1 MKDFRGAA
9 CSWRNSA
16 RRLPSE
22 LVASADCG
30 FHSSPVLLRGFA
42 WFAKS
47 PQPLVVRRLGWTKLM
62 HAVAFGVLLATSF
75 CLA

>member
-22 LVASADCG
+22 LVPALAAG
-30 FHSSPVLLRGFA
+30 AFVPVLLRGFA

-62 HAVAFGVLLATSF
+62 HAVALGVLLATSF